1 MNIPQL
7 PSELAGVLLF
17 LKSIV
22 ICAVSTGLFLVP
34 FIVIAHECCE
44 RRTR

>member
-7 PSELAGVLLF
+7 PSELAGVFLF
-17 LKSIV
+17 LKAIV

-34 FIVIAHECCE
+34 VVVIAHECCE
-44 RRTR
+44 GRAR

>member
-7 PSELAGVLLF
+7 PSELAGFLLF
-17 LKSIV
+17 LKAIL

-34 FIVIAHECCE
+34 FLVIAHECCE